1 MGKRSLKTKLRL
13 LILGLL
19 ILGVLMLFAIN
30 SLALYFLQEYSVE
43 MSAGKFSDMRTSLL
57 RVSSTIQ
64 MQKLAYLYQDGLNL
78 ML

>member
-30 SLALYFLQEYSVE
+30 SLALYFLQDYSVS
-43 MSAGKFSDMRTSLL
+43 MSA
-57 RVSSTIQ
+57 
-64 MQKLAYLYQDGLNL
+64 
-78 ML
+78 